1 MLKMSLLRFKTEI
14 KNMLLVTKGKMILV
28 AENLTELCSFGWK
41 VKILS
46 DETGHRAEVVTSNQ
60 LGGKAWPLPV
70 LDSKMGL
77 DKS

>member
-1 MLKMSLLRFKTEI
+1 
-14 KNMLLVTKGKMILV
+14 MLLVTKGKMILV
-28 AENLTELCSFGWK
+28 AENLTESYSSFGWK

-46 DETGHRAEVVTSNQ
+46 NKTGHRAGVVTSNQ